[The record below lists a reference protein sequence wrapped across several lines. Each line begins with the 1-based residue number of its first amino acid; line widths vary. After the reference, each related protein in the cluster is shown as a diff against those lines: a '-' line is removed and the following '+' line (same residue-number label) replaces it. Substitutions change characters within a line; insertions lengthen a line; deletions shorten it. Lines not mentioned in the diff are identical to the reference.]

1 MTFELHLYTWGR
13 VEWPYNHQS
22 FPIIPCWYLY
32 CWCQFI
38 PSKWNWVWE
47 KDYKC
52 NLNLNLNSK
61 ICILLRFM
69 SRMGF
74 GCFHNGRSQKLTSDP
89 LHFTLLFKAI
99 IREIIKIINL
109 ICPLINEFILGNP
122 IEFPSKIV
130 MKFWIFY
137 QIIYINIQTCPCH
150 LVVRILHS
158 NSYSTSSKSLESGS
172 QSWYSLKI
180 FKGYVFSIKSS
191 YVPVILIIGAILYF
205 FRVNFDPLD
214 GSTSCDF
221 SRNFGS
227 YSILNVPSIVFPLRS
242 KAYV

>member
-1 MTFELHLYTWGR
+1 M
-13 VEWPYNHQS
+13 
-22 FPIIPCWYLY
+22 YLITIHEQDGF
-32 CWCQFI
+32 WLFSQ
-38 PSKWNWVWE
+38 WE
-47 KDYKC
+47 K
-52 NLNLNLNSK
+52 SK
-61 ICILLRFM
+61 IDKWSSSFYSLI
-69 SRMGF
+69 
-74 GCFHNGRSQKLTSDP
+74 Q
-89 LHFTLLFKAI
+89 AI